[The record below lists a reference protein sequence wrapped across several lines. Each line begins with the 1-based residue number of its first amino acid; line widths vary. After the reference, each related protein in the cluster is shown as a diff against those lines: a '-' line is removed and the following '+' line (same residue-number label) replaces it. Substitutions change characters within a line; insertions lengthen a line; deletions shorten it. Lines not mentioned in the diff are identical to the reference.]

1 MADRKQILTT
11 CKSCHG
17 GCGVIVTVEDGAIV
31 HIQGNPDSLTDGTM
45 CSKGL
50 SSIQHID
57 NPYRIKYPMKQ
68 VGPKGEG
75 KWERISWDEALDTIA
90 GKMKDAIRTTARTP
104 SPSRRAPDAATTA
117 TR

>member
-1 MADRKQILTT
+1 
-11 CKSCHG
+11 
-17 GCGVIVTVEDGAIV
+17 
-31 HIQGNPDSLTDGTM
+31 M

-68 VGPKGEG
+68 VGTKGEG

-90 GKMKDAIRTTARTP
+90 DKMKDAIRDHGAAHHRHLAGH
-104 SPSRRAPDAATTA
+104 RAAATTA
-117 TR
+117 TP